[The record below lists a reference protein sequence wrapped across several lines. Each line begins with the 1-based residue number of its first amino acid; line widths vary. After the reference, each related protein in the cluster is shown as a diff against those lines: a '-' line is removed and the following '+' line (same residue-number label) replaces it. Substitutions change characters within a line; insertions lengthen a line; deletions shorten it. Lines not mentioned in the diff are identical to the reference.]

1 MEPGTPAIAVY
12 EFYATLLKASSDPS
26 PFVSIL
32 IEAWKNKDGRFKLPQ
47 CCHLPIYFDLSR
59 LLGPSMKSLALSSH
73 WLGSKRPCD
82 LSMRLAYAS
91 ASAFSGKR

>member
-32 IEAWKNKDGRFKLPQ
+32 IEAWKNKDGRIQATSMLP
-47 CCHLPIYFDLSR
+47 LTNLF
-59 LLGPSMKSLALSSH
+59 
-73 WLGSKRPCD
+73 
-82 LSMRLAYAS
+82 
-91 ASAFSGKR
+91 